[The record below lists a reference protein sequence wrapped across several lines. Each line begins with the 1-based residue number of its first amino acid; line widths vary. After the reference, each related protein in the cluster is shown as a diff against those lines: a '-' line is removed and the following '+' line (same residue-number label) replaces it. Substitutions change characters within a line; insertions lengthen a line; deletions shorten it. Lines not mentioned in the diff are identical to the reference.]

1 LYELISISCLNPVV
15 KAICKNRLIAIG
27 IPVLKSKRYTREPV
41 CMENTTETI
50 TIPKEDAVFWLDA
63 EGRWHNEHGPFE
75 HPKVS
80 AYFHACI
87 QHDADG
93 YYVGQQRD
101 AVYEKVYFRYAD
113 TALFVFGV
121 QDQAGQLLLRLNT
134 GRRVELDPA
143 HLYVKDDHL
152 YIKTD
157 QGPARFNQKSLM
169 QISNRIDDDGSGL
182 YIQIGDKRVKISG
195 EY

>member
-1 LYELISISCLNPVV
+1 
-15 KAICKNRLIAIG
+15 
-27 IPVLKSKRYTREPV
+27 
-41 CMENTTETI
+41 MEEKLDTI
-50 TIPKEDAVFWLDA
+50 IIPKEDAVFWLDA

-101 AVYEKVYFRYAD
+101 AVYEKVYFRHED

-121 QDQAGQLLLRLNT
+121 EDRGAAATLHLNT
-134 GRRVELDPA
+134 GLKIELDPED
-143 HLYVKDDHL
+143 LFVKDDRL
-152 YIKTD
+152 YARTD
-157 QGPARFNQKSLM
+157 LGPARFNQKCLL
-169 QISNRIDDDGSGL
+169 QIAARIEEHGDDL
-182 YIQIGDKRVKISG
+182 FIKMGDKRFKISG
-195 EY
+195 KL